1 MNCNFSVTFIKSL
14 NQSSIKSCLKL
25 PKLKITA
32 FMGNPSD
39 WVRFENMFV
48 KQVHSRPIS
57 DGDKFGYLSERVLPK
72 VREQI
77 SNLKPGTLG
86 YRTAWKILQREY
98 GQTKVAVNSRMDEI
112 MNLSLVNGYSYD
124 EVRESYEKLN
134 QHFDALIPWERLAY

>member
-1 MNCNFSVTFIKSL
+1 
-14 NQSSIKSCLKL
+14 
-25 PKLKITA
+25 
-32 FMGNPSD
+32 MGNPTD

-86 YRTAWKILQREY
+86 ASATLWAY
-98 GQTKVAVNSRMDEI
+98 
-112 MNLSLVNGYSYD
+112 
-124 EVRESYEKLN
+124 LN
-134 QHFDALIPWERLAY
+134 TGSGRNFTS

>member
-14 NQSSIKSCLKL
+14 NQSSIKPCLKL

-48 KQVHSRPIS
+48 KQVHSRPIP
-57 DGDKFGYLSERVLPK
+57 DGDIFGYLSERVLPE

-86 YRTAWKILQREY
+86 YKTAWKILQREY
-98 GQTKVAVNSRMDEI
+98 GQTKVAVNSRVDEI
-112 MNLSLVNGYSYD
+112 MNLL
-124 EVRESYEKLN
+124 EKLN
-134 QHFDALIPWERLAY
+134 KHFDALIPWERLAC

>member
-14 NQSSIKSCLKL
+14 NQSSIKPCLKL

-32 FMGNPSD
+32 FLGNPSD

-48 KQVHSRPIS
+48 KQVHSRPIP

-77 SNLKPGTLG
+77 SNLKLGTLG

-112 MNLSLVNGYSYD
+112 MNLSRVKGTGTM
-124 EVRESYEKLN
+124 K
-134 QHFDALIPWERLAY
+134 

>member
-14 NQSSIKSCLKL
+14 NQSSIKPCLKL

-112 MNLSLVNGYSYD
+112 M
-124 EVRESYEKLN
+124 KL
-134 QHFDALIPWERLAY
+134 

>member
-48 KQVHSRPIS
+48 KQVHSRPIP
-57 DGDKFGYLSERVLPK
+57 DGDKFGYLSERVLPE

-86 YRTAWKILQREY
+86 YKTAWKILQREY
-98 GQTKVAVNSRMDEI
+98 GQTKVAVNSRVDEI
-112 MNLSLVNGYSYD
+112 MNLL
-124 EVRESYEKLN
+124 EKLN
-134 QHFDALIPWERLAY
+134 KHFDALIPWERLAC